1 MVDLKKLT
9 PAVQFV
15 ESSNNPD
22 AYNKKSGAKGLMQVV
37 DKTKDKP
44 GFGVK
49 GAIDDSPEERNRVG
63 RDYLGAMV
71 KYFGNKE
78 DALIAYNWGPGN
90 TRKWIAAGRDK
101 SKLPPETRNYIT
113 KVNKQLKQRSGETKM
128 ADTSGYDRMSPKE
141 KRSRIAQARRAIA
154 TAKSVGMK
162 PKASDLSLV
171 KNASKSA
178 ANPITKEEMKSDRR
192 KAGTGALAASAVVP
206 GALAVRGG
214 VAAAKG
220 IGKLVASR
228 TASAAAKK
236 VAAQK
241 AKKAAAANAKR
252 EAAKKAQVNAGAAR
266 KAREAQGRSSAGGAA
281 DDAVA
286 QGVSAAARKAARKKA
301 ADAARKKAAQQKKL
315 AAQRKASANRNKVNR
330 PPVANKK
337 YQTNADGSLKLRN
350 GKPILKKPTT
360 AAKPKT
366 PAKPKTDSKMV
377 PTKPGRPPITKRG
390 ALTAAGVASAAAG
403 VSKLSQLLSGKE
415 KTSKRIIDEDYAGR
429 RPSSSTANRNS
440 TAKET
445 SNRVNDADARDSGTG
460 GKNAEK
466 KGFNF
471 ADIFDSS
478 KYKKTSGP
486 DDYSPA
492 KRTYDTPFGSIDID
506 SSEEGMAFE
515 EFDQKYGGKVMT
527 RKKGGK
533 AKPRRRAA
541 LRGHRAEQRG
551 G

>member
-71 KYFGNKE
+71 KRFGNKE

-206 GALAVRGG
+206 GALAVR
-214 VAAAKG
+214 AAAKG

-241 AKKAAAANAKR
+241 AKKAAAAKAKR
-252 EAAKKAQVNAGAAR
+252 EAAKKAQGNAGAAR

-377 PTKPGRPPITKRG
+377 PTKPGRPPITKKVAKGIGGTGLG
-390 ALTAAGVASAAAG
+390 AIL
-403 VSKLSQLLSGKE
+403 LSQVPSGKKE
-415 KTSKRIIDEDYAGR
+415 DPVVRAEGTSRKPRPVGPGR
-429 RPSSSTANRNS
+429 NPSKAEFST
-440 TAKET
+440 
-445 SNRVNDADARDSGTG
+445 SGTG
-460 GKNAEK
+460 RGAVPTRPPPPKPMKSGTGRGNMAGKNMGSQSISEYVTTPQGEK
-466 KGFNF
+466 
-471 ADIFDSS
+471 S
-478 KYKKTSGP
+478 KV
-486 DDYSPA
+486 
-492 KRTYDTPFGSIDID
+492 RLPFGMGTVDVDTSD
-506 SSEEGMAFE
+506 EGMAFE